1 MRRAVIAL
9 AALSAAA
16 LPAASN
22 AQTAGD
28 KSDARCLLV
37 LNLAAAQSTQNPQQ
51 RERAS
56 QGVYYYTG
64 RLNAHGARIGAL
76 LIGEAKSITSPQQ
89 AQAELTRCGNEL
101 TARSAELRNGLIELQ
116 NAGRAE
122 AAARAAAKPAAPA
135 PAPK

>member
-9 AALSAAA
+9 AVLSAAA
-16 LPAASN
+16 LPAASH
-22 AQTAGD
+22 AQTACD
-28 KSDARCLLV
+28 KADARCLLV

-51 RERAS
+51 REKAS

-76 LIGEAKSITSPQQ
+76 LIGEAKAITSPQQ

-122 AAARAAAKPAAPA
+122 TAARAAAQPAAP
-135 PAPK
+135 PPKK